1 MINYFPYNYPQPKDE
16 HPLFINAEYSA
27 CPWNHQ
33 NTLLRVAMKAKEIEA
48 IQAPP
53 SNLVFLIDVSGSMSA
68 ANKLPLLKE
77 AFALLV
83 NNLRQDDRVAIVVY
97 AGAAG
102 AVLPS
107 TSGADKATI
116 LAALNNLNAGG
127 STAGGA
133 GIELAY
139 KIAQENKFENGNNRV
154 ILATDGDF
162 NVGAS
167 SHSDLTRLI
176 EEKRQTGIFLTC
188 LGFGMGNYKDGT
200 MEILADK
207 GNGNY
212 AYIDDIKEAKKLFGE
227 ELTGTLITVAKDVK
241 IQVEFN
247 PKLVASYRLVG
258 YENRMLN
265 TEDFKDDKK
274 DAGEV
279 GAGHCVTALYEI
291 IPANKNTLT
300 DETPLRY
307 QTKVET
313 AEANKNEI
321 ATVKVRYKL
330 PKESKSTEMQK
341 IIPYQHIRWTD
352 GSESYKTASEDFRF
366 AASVAMWG
374 LILRSSPF
382 VKDGDVKTVLQWA
395 EMSKGADKGGYR
407 AEYIELV
414 KKNK

>member
-1 MINYFPYNYPQPKDE
+1 
-16 HPLFINAEYSA
+16 
-27 CPWNHQ
+27 
-33 NTLLRVAMKAKEIEA
+33 
-48 IQAPP
+48 
-53 SNLVFLIDVSGSMSA
+53 
-68 ANKLPLLKE
+68 
-77 AFALLV
+77 
-83 NNLRQDDRVAIVVY
+83 
-97 AGAAG
+97 
-102 AVLPS
+102 
-107 TSGADKATI
+107 
-116 LAALNNLNAGG
+116 
-127 STAGGA
+127 
-133 GIELAY
+133 
-139 KIAQENKFENGNNRV
+139 
-154 ILATDGDF
+154 
-162 NVGAS
+162 
-167 SHSDLTRLI
+167 
-176 EEKRQTGIFLTC
+176 
-188 LGFGMGNYKDGT
+188 
-200 MEILADK
+200 LADK

-212 AYIDDIKEAKKLFGE
+212 SYIDDIKEAKKLFGE

-291 IPANKNTLT
+291 VPVNKNALAE
-300 DETPLRY
+300 ETPLRY

-330 PKESKSTEMQK
+330 PKEDKSTEMQK
-341 IIPYQHIRWTD
+341 IIPYQNIRWTD
-352 GSESYKTASEDFRF
+352 GSESYKNASEDFRF

-374 LILRSSPF
+374 LVLRSSSF
-382 VKDGDVKTVLQWA
+382 VKDGNAKTVLQWA